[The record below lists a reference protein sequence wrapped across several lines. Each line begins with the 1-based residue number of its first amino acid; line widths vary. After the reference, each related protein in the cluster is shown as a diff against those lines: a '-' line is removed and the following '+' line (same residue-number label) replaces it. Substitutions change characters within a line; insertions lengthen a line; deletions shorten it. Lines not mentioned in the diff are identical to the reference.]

1 MKRDSAFSQKIKVLE
16 KLFVSG
22 YRTEKEL
29 QLISV
34 ENMLGI
40 PGITIPDLN
49 VIVELQKNTKTNR
62 LFSYL
67 GGTYNN
73 NVPKS

>member
-16 KLFVSG
+16 KLFVTG

-40 PGITIPDLN
+40 PGITIPDLHI
-49 VIVELQKNTKTNR
+49 IVELQKNAKANR

-67 GGTYNN
+67 GGAYNN
-73 NVPKS
+73 DVPKS

>member
-16 KLFVSG
+16 KLFASG

-34 ENMLGI
+34 ESMLSI
-40 PGITIPDLN
+40 PGITIPDLHI
-49 VIVELQKNTKTNR
+49 IVELQKNTKANR

-67 GGTYNN
+67 GGADNN
-73 NVPKS
+73 DVPKS

>member
-1 MKRDSAFSQKIKVLE
+1 MKRDSVFSQKIKVLE
-16 KLFVSG
+16 KLFASG

-49 VIVELQKNTKTNR
+49 IIVEIQKNTKANR

-67 GGTYNN
+67 GGAYNN
-73 NVPKS
+73 DVPKS